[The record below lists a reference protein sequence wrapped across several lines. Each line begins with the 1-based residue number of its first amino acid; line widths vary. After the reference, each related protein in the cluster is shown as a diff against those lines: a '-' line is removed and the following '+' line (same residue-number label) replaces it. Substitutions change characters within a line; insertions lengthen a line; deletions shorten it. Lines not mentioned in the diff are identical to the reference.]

1 MMIHGDEED
10 GMRLGA
16 KLVLGRCVAKVVAT
30 YAEFV
35 LDFWAPRSN
44 LKIEGVLAALT
55 LTSYGD
61 YSTKVDQARAK
72 YGDRV
77 RADQD
82 VSAAKWT
89 ITLDGSIIEEGRIVV
104 KLAGMYGVF
113 AVGFNETTEGIFP
126 FSIVAGDPTLSR
138 APSVKILQDRFEGSF
153 PAKFLAFADADRAL
167 DSCQAPQIPEIGFRS
182 LGAFLRIQSQTFCVV
197 HWKGAHPSSM
207 LITVTLADGDPW
219 MRPFSRWI
227 CRAMTTT
234 ALRTLTF
241 PDRPLP
247 TYAACVLVDRP
258 DRRRPGDAQDTY
270 KSVAYEIRSGT
281 PARMN

>member
-1 MMIHGDEED
+1 V
-10 GMRLGA
+10 RLWA
-16 KLVLGRCVAKVVAT
+16 KLVLGTGVAIAVAT

-35 LDFWAPRSN
+35 LDFRAPRSN
-44 LKIEGVLAALT
+44 LKIEGALAALT
-55 LTSYGD
+55 LTSFGD
-61 YSTKVDQARAK
+61 YSTKVGQARAK

-82 VSAAKWT
+82 VSAGKWT
-89 ITLDGSIIEEGRIVV
+89 IKLDGSIIEEGRIVV

-113 AVGFNETTEGIFP
+113 AVAFNETTKGIFP
-126 FSIVAGDPTLSR
+126 FSIVAGNPTLSN
-138 APSVKILQDRFEGSF
+138 APSVKILQDRFAGSF
-153 PAKFLAFADADRAL
+153 PAKFLAFADADRTL
-167 DSCQAPQIPEIGFRS
+167 DSCQAPQIPELGFGS
-182 LGAFLRIQSQTFCVV
+182 LGALLRIQSQTFCVV

-207 LITVTLADGDPW
+207 LISVTLAGGDPW
-219 MRPFSRWI
+219 MRPFSLWI
-227 CRAMTTT
+227 CRAMTATI
-234 ALRTLTF
+234 LRTLASS
-241 PDRPLP
+241 DRPLP